1 MKYFFFYF
9 LFIYLFI
16 YFFLISI
23 SEVVYRVIII
33 INLEFYILLV
43 GYKVR
48 IFICK

>member
-9 LFIYLFI
+9 LYIYLFI
-16 YFFLISI
+16 LISI
-23 SEVVYRVIII
+23 SEVVYRVII